1 MLNIAPDQVK
11 ENEITATAGSG
22 LEPLVLRQAFQIV
35 EDSGLLSTATSGQR
49 FPSQGRLKLL
59 EMRRRWQDE
68 NWRNSW
74 GTSDFLPA
82 VQS

>member
-1 MLNIAPDQVK
+1 MLNITTDQVK
-11 ENEITATAGSG
+11 ENLVTPVADGG
-22 LEPLVLRQAFQIV
+22 LEPLVLRQALQIV

-49 FPSQGRLKLL
+49 FPRQGRQKLL

-74 GTSDFLPA
+74 GVDDFLE
-82 VQS
+82 